1 MEILEFIN
9 FKALPNI
16 STIPPWQIVFKYWRF
31 FFFFLFNIYLWTRN
45 TCSLLP
51 LAFCENVS

>member
-1 MEILEFIN
+1 MDILEFIN
-9 FKALPNI
+9 IKTLPNI
-16 STIPPWQIVFKYWRF
+16 LTIPPWQIVFKYWL
-31 FFFFLFNIYLWTRN
+31 FFLFNIYLWTRN